1 MKILITGGAGFIGS
15 HIVEK
20 FSKEGHEV
28 VVVDN
33 LSSGTLDNIKGLK
46 NVKFYKFDI
55 RDKALI
61 KIFKDEKPDL
71 VYNEAAQISVGYS
84 IKDPYTDADI
94 NLLGLINVLNCC
106 VEVKV
111 KKFITASSAAVYG
124 VPKSSVSYE
133 TDDLQ
138 ALSFYGL
145 TKLTSEKYV
154 KLYHDLYKLPYVIL
168 RYSNVFGPRQSS
180 EGEAGVVA
188 IFSSAMQANHDI
200 YIDGDGEQTRDFI
213 YVKDVANANY
223 LVGIENVENEIFNVS
238 NNGKISIN
246 DLFLAMKKAFGYK
259 KSAIHR
265 EKRMGD
271 IRDSRLSNALLKSKT
286 SFEAKY
292 SIQEG
297 LEEYAR
303 SLGCI

>member
-1 MKILITGGAGFIGS
+1 
-15 HIVEK
+15 
-20 FSKEGHEV
+20 
-28 VVVDN
+28 
-33 LSSGTLDNIKGLK
+33 
-46 NVKFYKFDI
+46 
-55 RDKALI
+55 
-61 KIFKDEKPDL
+61 
-71 VYNEAAQISVGYS
+71 
-84 IKDPYTDADI
+84 
-94 NLLGLINVLNCC
+94 
-106 VEVKV
+106 
-111 KKFITASSAAVYG
+111 
-124 VPKSSVSYE
+124 
-133 TDDLQ
+133 
-138 ALSFYGL
+138 
-145 TKLTSEKYV
+145 
-154 KLYHDLYKLPYVIL
+154 
-168 RYSNVFGPRQSS
+168 
-180 EGEAGVVA
+180 
-188 IFSSAMQANHDI
+188 MQANRDI

-265 EKRMGD
+265 EKRVGD